1 LIESASKAYFTKL
14 FQSEIDEN
22 KKDEL
27 MMTFSAK
34 VNGGQ
39 LGIKMKIEINKKTET
54 KIYHLIILKPINMAQ
69 ANTI

>member
-1 LIESASKAYFTKL
+1 
-14 FQSEIDEN
+14 
-22 KKDEL
+22 